1 MRERMNRPDWE
12 RELERLH
19 PASFRWA
26 LACCSGDRE
35 EAREVLQTVYLNL
48 LDGRA
53 RFDGDA
59 SPRTWLFSVI
69 RRTAAGRRRV
79 GFVRR
84 VLLGRWARRRPD
96 PPAAPDPHSG
106 LEAAER
112 RARLRRALASLSG
125 RQRQVL
131 ELVFYHDLTIEQAA
145 GVMEIGLGSAR
156 THYERGKR
164 SLLQWLTEEGL

>member
-1 MRERMNRPDWE
+1 MHQPDWE
-12 RELERLH
+12 KELERLH

-53 RFDGDA
+53 RFAGNS

-69 RRTAAGRRRV
+69 RRTALGRRR
-79 GFVRR
+79 GGLVRR
-84 VLLGRWARRRPD
+84 VLFARWTRRRPD
-96 PPAAPDPHSG
+96 PPAVPDPHAG

-112 RARLRRALASLSG
+112 RARLQQALASMSE

-131 ELVFYHDLTIEQAA
+131 ELVYYHDLTIEQAA
-145 GVMEIGLGSAR
+145 RVMRIGLGSAR
-156 THYERGKR
+156 THYERGKHA
-164 SLLQWLTEEGL
+164 LLRRLTEEGL